1 MNFDSFNWDY
11 GFAEEY
17 RTVSDILFSIPIKN
31 NSELAESNSELLQ
44 QSGMDKIAVP
54 LEKSL
59 VAKAEMED
67 ALLTASLLSHI
78 NINRALTPDELAEY
92 MAKHKNEFCN
102 VYKASTLRIKANSFE
117 IPAMQHSVR
126 GDTIRVDSC
135 DKKKQRWTFLISE
148 IKLCE
153 IFGSGRKATKEVVR
167 QRDYTKIAESAL

>member
-78 NINRALTPDELAEY
+78 NINRAL
-92 MAKHKNEFCN
+92 
-102 VYKASTLRIKANSFE
+102 
-117 IPAMQHSVR
+117 
-126 GDTIRVDSC
+126 
-135 DKKKQRWTFLISE
+135 
-148 IKLCE
+148 
-153 IFGSGRKATKEVVR
+153 
-167 QRDYTKIAESAL
+167 